1 MTGADAL
8 RAMRRAT
15 GQVPIAVWITDG
27 DEPRA
32 QDWHQERNCCDG
44 HYHAAIGLAPADIPE
59 ALDFRC
65 VVGLEVHLS
74 AERGEPRGRRLH
86 AALIDAGAKRVITS
100 IHAETGINLLL
111 HGVAEHG

>member
-8 RAMRRAT
+8 RAMRRSV

-32 QDWHQERNCCDG
+32 QDWHEERNCIDG
-44 HYHAAIGLAPADIPE
+44 HYHAAIGLTTNDIPE
-59 ALDFRC
+59 TLDLRC

-74 AERGEPRGRRLH
+74 AERGEPRARRLH
-86 AALIDAGAKRVITS
+86 DVLVEAGAKRVITS
-100 IHAETGINLLL
+100 IHAETGIDLLT
-111 HGVAEHG
+111 HGV